1 MKTIAKN
8 KFALTTA
15 ATAVV
20 AIAAIAASTFAI
32 GFAAWRTELTAQGSV
47 TANGKWDVKVSDASL
62 TTSSGAYTIEEVTT
76 FDRTGEKDDTLLA
89 STISSSTWVND
100 GALMGTQSNEA
111 MSPYTNYYAI
121 DTSKYSVDTL
131 KAYTTADQMNGM
143 RDDPSTLCLS
153 DHLKMYYRYVNGQN
167 DGSAAAA
174 SASAKAV
181 MDGFVADTEKLLKSK
196 FPSTYQNYTVAYIS
210 GLYSG
215 TAKTWSKFCY
225 SIAKFTTEQAAG
237 GSNHASFTDTT
248 VAYNQVNFTL
258 PHAWANIP
266 SVLPTTEPRLPTL
279 VKPRF
284 LSRATIPPAL
294 LLKNRIS
301 PLLRWNPEKP
311 PLLNLLS
318 KRWVRMR
325 LPSAERAAFMS
336 SWCLTSPLLKRLLP
350 PRSRF
355 NENASQENQRAD
367 FVCWFSVNA
376 DGSQG
381 GCG

>member
-258 PHAWANIP
+258 PHAWAKYSI
-266 SVLPTTEPRLPTL
+266 SVTNNGTAAANLGETEISLTGDDT
-279 VKPRF
+279 
-284 LSRATIPPAL
+284 A
-294 LLKNRIS
+294 LKNRIS

>member
-174 SASAKAV
+174 SASTKAV

-258 PHAWANIP
+258 PHAWAKYSI
-266 SVLPTTEPRLPTL
+266 SVTNNGTAAANLGETEISLTGDDTASFTL
-279 VKPRF
+279 EKPD
-284 LSRATIPPAL
+284 LSSVTVEPGKTATIEFVVKAVGTDALAFSGTCGVHVKLVFDQPPVETA
-294 LLKNRIS
+294 
-301 PLLRWNPEKP
+301 
-311 PLLNLLS
+311 
-318 KRWVRMR
+318 
-325 LPSAERAAFMS
+325 PSA
-336 SWCLTSPLLKRLLP
+336 TVTI
-350 PRSRF
+350 
-355 NENASQENQRAD
+355 Q
-367 FVCWFSVNA
+367 
-376 DGSQG
+376 
-381 GCG
+381 